1 MSGDPQTHLCRG
13 ERFQQHVLSKYQI
26 YNSIFMTLPFDAIT
40 RTGVLLPLF
49 QEICEK
55 GFEAHKNPT
64 EIVASFFKQYRNNP
78 STEEQIN
85 LLFRFIQY
93 IERQVVLFDAI
104 EEATFPVINNMD
116 GRGTLR
122 NVREEAEDKNK
133 KEALKSYLER
143 FKVRPVLTAH
153 PTQFY
158 PGTVLGIITDL
169 ARAIERNE
177 LEKMKEL
184 LAQLGKT
191 PFFKKTKPK

>member
-1 MSGDPQTHLCRG
+1 MRHTKE

-104 EEATFPVINNMD
+104 EEATFPIINNMD

-177 LEKMKEL
+177 LQRAVL
-184 LAQLGKT
+184 RQ
-191 PFFKKTKPK
+191 FS